1 MTEAQLSIS
10 EEQIQAY
17 KKLIELNPP
26 NWDGAIKE
34 IKSVF
39 PDLAEVNPLNQEQI
53 DKLSISDQI
62 KRFKQLEEYK
72 KPTKVCVEPLSPNL
86 GQLVSGANPCK
97 NNFFDNVDISL
108 KNFFNKVT
116 EIDGAGLN
124 LASDMKSV
132 TNEISNAS
140 TAFTGQI
147 TNALSDSLIG
157 YIKGG
162 LSGIE
167 AKTFAEFAASGR
179 PVTAAIAKITKLQEG
194 MIEPSAKMFSGLDC
208 LGSKVS
214 DALKGT
220 IEDMLTGMIKNVTNV
235 PTCAVQQFTGA
246 IAGKINKEIDQVMTP
261 LINPIS
267 NTFSDLGIE
276 GGLFSVKDF
285 ISGGVDTISKA
296 SDLFKCGGGDTCV
309 SSNVYKMG
317 VGLRP
322 ARSNK
327 QQQNLI
333 DGALSLGTRMTD
345 GVSNKIGEFEEEYG
359 QWSIFGTQVGTPSGL
374 EPCNTTNIFN
384 CGPPKIEF
392 FGGDGSGGAGEVIL
406 GKFIDKLDVDDI
418 FGSFSRTASIAGVRI
433 TKPGSGY
440 TTAPLVSFTDSCGQG
455 YGAFGRAIIDQN
467 QNSPT
472 FGQIKDVI
480 IISEGEN
487 YPVAE
492 YTTGKGGV
500 QELFISKVIV
510 DNPGINYKPEDFI
523 TDDNLKLILKD
534 DGSVAGVDVV
544 EQIPTDILPTIN
556 ISTRTGS
563 GAILRPV
570 ISIERST
577 REERL
582 IQVIDCILPKENYQI
597 IESEE
602 SIAPEISIDTLV
614 ETPPEQMNEVVTS
627 EEEADDMVSTTS
639 TSETPI
645 STSYETTTTSTTQTS
660 TPESPS
666 QSNESSSPPAST
678 PPSSPPSSPPPSSP
692 PPSSPPP
699 SPPPSPPSGGGYG
712 GGY

>member
-1 MTEAQLSIS
+1 MTEAPFSIS

-17 KKLIELNPP
+17 KKLIELDPP
-26 NWDGAIKE
+26 GWDGAIGE
-34 IKSVF
+34 VKSVF
-39 PDLAEVNPLNQEQI
+39 PDLAKVNPLNQDQI
-53 DKLSISDQI
+53 DKLSVTDQI

-72 KPTKVCVEPLSPNL
+72 KPRKVCVEPLSPNL
-86 GQLVSGANPCK
+86 GKLVSGANPCK

-132 TNEISNAS
+132 VNEISNAS

-147 TNALSDSLIG
+147 TNALSQGLEG

-162 LSGIE
+162 LSGI
-167 AKTFAEFAASGR
+167 ATKTFAEYAASGR
-179 PVTAAIAKITKLQEG
+179 PVTAAIAKITELQEG

-220 IEDMLTGMIKNVTNV
+220 IEDLLTGMVKNVINV

-246 IAGKINKEIDQVMTP
+246 IAGKINKEIDEVMTP

-267 NTFSDLGIE
+267 KAFSGMGIE
-276 GGLFSVKDF
+276 GGLFSVRDF

-296 SDLFKCGGGDTCV
+296 SDLFKCGGEDTCV

-322 ARSNK
+322 SRSNQ

-345 GVSNKIGEFEEEYG
+345 GVSDKIGEFEEAYG

-384 CGPPKIEF
+384 CGPPKVEF

-418 FGSFSRTASIAGVRI
+418 FGSFSRTASIAGVRV

-440 TTAPLVSFTDSCGQG
+440 TTAPLVAFTDSCGQG
-455 YGAFGRAIIDQN
+455 YGAFGRAIIDYN

-472 FGQIKDVI
+472 FGQIKDVVI
-480 IISEGEN
+480 FSEGEN

-510 DNPGINYKPEDFI
+510 DNPGINYQPSDVI
-523 TDDNLKLILKD
+523 VDDNLKLILKE

-544 EQIPTDILPTIN
+544 NQVPTDILPTIN
-556 ISTRTGS
+556 ISTNTGS
-563 GAILRPV
+563 GAVLRPV
-570 ISIERST
+570 MSIERST

-597 IESEE
+597 LETETSIE
-602 SIAPEISIDTLV
+602 PEISAETLV
-614 ETPPEQMNEVVTS
+614 ETPVEIPVETTTQT
-627 EEEADDMVSTTS
+627 ASTT
-639 TSETPI
+639 TTPMQTNV
-645 STSYETTTTSTTQTS
+645 SNTTTTSQPDTSSIPQTDPVDTS
-660 TPESPS
+660 SQQETG
-666 QSNESSSPPAST
+666 QSNTP
-678 PPSSPPSSPPPSSP
+678 PPSSPPSGGGSSG
-692 PPSSPPP
+692 SS
-699 SPPPSPPSGGGYG
+699 GGYG
-712 GGY
+712 Y

>member
-1 MTEAQLSIS
+1 MTEAPFSIS

-17 KKLIELNPP
+17 KKLIELDPP
-26 NWDGAIKE
+26 GWDGAIGE
-34 IKSVF
+34 VKSVF
-39 PDLAEVNPLNQEQI
+39 PDLAKVNPLNQDQI
-53 DKLSISDQI
+53 DKLSATDQI

-72 KPTKVCVEPLSPNL
+72 KPRKVCVEPLSPNL
-86 GQLVSGANPCK
+86 GELVSGANPCK

-132 TNEISNAS
+132 VNEISNAS

-147 TNALSDSLIG
+147 TNALSQGLEG

-162 LSGIE
+162 LSGI
-167 AKTFAEFAASGR
+167 ATKTFAEYAASGR

-194 MIEPSAKMFSGLDC
+194 MVEPSAKMFSGMDC

-220 IEDMLTGMIKNVTNV
+220 IEDLLTGMVKNVINV

-246 IAGKINKEIDQVMTP
+246 IAGKINKEIDEAMTP

-267 NTFSDLGIE
+267 KAFSGMGVG

-296 SDLFKCGGGDTCV
+296 SDLFKCGGEDTCV

-322 ARSNK
+322 SRSNQ

-345 GVSNKIGEFEEEYG
+345 GVADKIGDFEEAYG

-384 CGPPKIEF
+384 CGPPQVEF

-440 TTAPLVSFTDSCGQG
+440 TTAPLIAFTDSCGQG
-455 YGAFGRAIIDQN
+455 YGAFGRAVIDYN

-492 YTTGKGGV
+492 YTTGRGGV

-510 DNPGINYKPEDFI
+510 DNPGINYQPSDVI
-523 TDDNLKLILKD
+523 VDDNLKLILKE
-534 DGSVAGVDVV
+534 DGSIAGVDVV
-544 EQIPTDILPTIN
+544 KQVPTDILPTIN
-556 ISTRTGS
+556 ISTNTGS
-563 GAILRPV
+563 GAVLRPV
-570 ISIERST
+570 MSIERST

-597 IESEE
+597 LETETSIE
-602 SIAPEISIDTLV
+602 PEISAETLV
-614 ETPPEQMNEVVTS
+614 ETPV
-627 EEEADDMVSTTS
+627 
-639 TSETPI
+639 ETPVGTPVETA
-645 STSYETTTTSTTQTS
+645 SATTTTPMQTNVSNTTTTSQPDTSSIPQTDPVDTS
-660 TPESPS
+660 SQQETG
-666 QSNESSSPPAST
+666 QSNTP
-678 PPSSPPSSPPPSSP
+678 PPSSPPSGGGSSG
-692 PPSSPPP
+692 SS
-699 SPPPSPPSGGGYG
+699 GGYG
-712 GGY
+712 Y

>member
-1 MTEAQLSIS
+1 MAETPLSIS

-26 NWDGAIKE
+26 GWEGPIGQ
-34 IKSVF
+34 IKSEF
-39 PDLAEVNPLNQEQI
+39 PDLAKINPLNQEQI
-53 DKLSISDQI
+53 DKLPISEKL

-72 KPTKVCVEPLSPNL
+72 KPRKVCVEPLSPNL
-86 GQLVSGANPCK
+86 GKLVSGANPCK

-132 TNEISNAS
+132 VNEIANAS

-147 TNALSDSLIG
+147 TNALSESLEG
-157 YIKGG
+157 YIKDG
-162 LSGIE
+162 LKGIE
-167 AKTFAEFAASGR
+167 TKTFAEYAASGR

-194 MIEPSAKMFSGLDC
+194 MVEPSAKMFSGLDC

-220 IEDMLTGMIKNVTNV
+220 IEDLLTGMVKNVLNV

-246 IAGKINKEIDQVMTP
+246 IAGKINKEIDEVMTP

-267 NTFSDLGIE
+267 KAFSGMGIE
-276 GGLFSVKDF
+276 GGLFSVRDF

-296 SDLFKCGGGDTCV
+296 SDLFKCGGEDTCV

-322 ARSNK
+322 SRSNQ

-345 GVSNKIGEFEEEYG
+345 GVSDKIGEFEEAYG

-384 CGPPKIEF
+384 CGPPKVEF

-440 TTAPLVSFTDSCGQG
+440 TTAPLIAFTDSCGQG
-455 YGAFGRAIIDQN
+455 YGAFGRAVIDYN

-510 DNPGINYKPEDFI
+510 DNPGINYQPSDVI
-523 TDDNLKLILKD
+523 VDDNLKLILKE

-544 EQIPTDILPTIN
+544 NQVPTDILPTIN
-556 ISTRTGS
+556 ISTNTGS
-563 GAILRPV
+563 GAVLRPV
-570 ISIERST
+570 MSIERST

-597 IESEE
+597 LETETSIE
-602 SIAPEISIDTLV
+602 PEISAETLV
-614 ETPPEQMNEVVTS
+614 ETPV
-627 EEEADDMVSTTS
+627 
-639 TSETPI
+639 ETPVGTPVETA
-645 STSYETTTTSTTQTS
+645 SATTTTPMQTNVSNTTTTSQPDTSSIPQTDPVDTS
-660 TPESPS
+660 SQQETG
-666 QSNESSSPPAST
+666 QSNTP
-678 PPSSPPSSPPPSSP
+678 PPSSPPSGGGSSG
-692 PPSSPPP
+692 SS
-699 SPPPSPPSGGGYG
+699 GGYG
-712 GGY
+712 Y

>member
-1 MTEAQLSIS
+1 MTEAPFSIS

-17 KKLIELNPP
+17 KKLIELDPP
-26 NWDGAIKE
+26 GWEGAIGE
-34 IKSVF
+34 VKSVF
-39 PDLAEVNPLNQEQI
+39 PDLAKVNPINQDQI
-53 DKLSISDQI
+53 DKLSVTDQI

-72 KPTKVCVEPLSPNL
+72 KPRKVCVEPLSPNL
-86 GQLVSGANPCK
+86 GKLVSGANPCK

-132 TNEISNAS
+132 VNEISNAS

-147 TNALSDSLIG
+147 TNALSQGLEG
-157 YIKGG
+157 YIKSG
-162 LSGIE
+162 LKGIE
-167 AKTFAEFAASGR
+167 TKTFAEYAASGR

-194 MIEPSAKMFSGLDC
+194 MVEPSAKMFSGMDC

-220 IEDMLTGMIKNVTNV
+220 IEDLLTGMVKNVINV

-246 IAGKINKEIDQVMTP
+246 IAGKINKEIDEVMTP

-267 NTFSDLGIE
+267 KAFSGMGVG

-296 SDLFKCGGGDTCV
+296 SDLFKCGGEDTCV

-322 ARSNK
+322 SRSNQ

-345 GVSNKIGEFEEEYG
+345 GVADKIGEFEEAYG

-384 CGPPKIEF
+384 CGPPKVEF

-440 TTAPLVSFTDSCGQG
+440 TTAPLIAFTDSCGQG
-455 YGAFGRAIIDQN
+455 YGAFGRAVIDYN

-510 DNPGINYKPEDFI
+510 DNPGINYQPSDVI
-523 TDDNLKLILKD
+523 VDDNLKLILKE
-534 DGSVAGVDVV
+534 DGSIAGVDVV
-544 EQIPTDILPTIN
+544 KQIPTDILPTIN
-556 ISTRTGS
+556 ISTKTGS
-563 GAILRPV
+563 GAVLRPV
-570 ISIERST
+570 MSIERST

-597 IESEE
+597 LETETSVE
-602 SIAPEISIDTLV
+602 PEISAETLV
-614 ETPPEQMNEVVTS
+614 ETPVETSPE
-627 EEEADDMVSTTS
+627 STTPMQTNVS
-639 TSETPI
+639 N
-645 STSYETTTTSTTQTS
+645 TTTTSQPDTSSIPQTDPVDTS
-660 TPESPS
+660 SQQETG
-666 QSNESSSPPAST
+666 QSNTP
-678 PPSSPPSSPPPSSP
+678 PPSSPPSGGGSSG
-692 PPSSPPP
+692 SS
-699 SPPPSPPSGGGYG
+699 GGYG
-712 GGY
+712 Y

>member
-1 MTEAQLSIS
+1 MAETPLSIS

-17 KKLIELNPP
+17 KKLIELDPP
-26 NWDGAIKE
+26 GWEGPIGQ
-34 IKSVF
+34 IKSEF
-39 PDLAEVNPLNQEQI
+39 PDLAKVNPLNQDQI
-53 DKLSISDQI
+53 DKLSVTDQI

-72 KPTKVCVEPLSPNL
+72 KPRKVCVEPLSPNL
-86 GQLVSGANPCK
+86 GKLVSGANPCK

-132 TNEISNAS
+132 VNEISNAS

-147 TNALSDSLIG
+147 TNALSQGLEG

-162 LSGIE
+162 LKGIE
-167 AKTFAEFAASGR
+167 TKTFAEYAASGR

-194 MIEPSAKMFSGLDC
+194 MVEPSAKMFSGMDC

-220 IEDMLTGMIKNVTNV
+220 IEDLLTGMVKNVINV

-246 IAGKINKEIDQVMTP
+246 IAGKINKEIDEAMTP

-267 NTFSDLGIE
+267 KAFSGMGVG

-296 SDLFKCGGGDTCV
+296 SDLFKCGGEDTCV

-322 ARSNK
+322 SRSNQ

-345 GVSNKIGEFEEEYG
+345 GVADKIGEFEEAYG

-384 CGPPKIEF
+384 CGPPKVEF

-440 TTAPLVSFTDSCGQG
+440 TTAPLIAFTDSCGQG
-455 YGAFGRAIIDQN
+455 YGAFGRTVIDQN
-467 QNSPT
+467 QDSPT

-510 DNPGINYKPEDFI
+510 DNPGINYQPSDVI
-523 TDDNLKLILKD
+523 ADDNLKLILKE
-534 DGSVAGVDVV
+534 DGSIAGVDVV
-544 EQIPTDILPTIN
+544 KQMPIDILPTIN
-556 ISTRTGS
+556 ISTNTGS
-563 GAILRPV
+563 GAVLRPV
-570 ISIERST
+570 MSIERST

-597 IESEE
+597 LETETTIE
-602 SIAPEISIDTLV
+602 PEISAETLV
-614 ETPPEQMNEVVTS
+614 ETPVDTPVETAS
-627 EEEADDMVSTTS
+627 ASTTTTTPMQTNVS
-639 TSETPI
+639 DTTTS
-645 STSYETTTTSTTQTS
+645 SQTTTSTTSQTGTTDTS
-660 TPESPS
+660 S
-666 QSNESSSPPAST
+666 QQETGQSDTSSSNSGSG
-678 PPSSPPSSPPPSSP
+678 SSGSSGSN
-692 PPSSPPP
+692 
-699 SPPPSPPSGGGYG
+699 GGYT
-712 GGY
+712 Y

>member
-1 MTEAQLSIS
+1 MTEAPFSIS

-17 KKLIELNPP
+17 KKLIELDPP
-26 NWDGAIKE
+26 GWDGAIGE
-34 IKSVF
+34 VKSVF
-39 PDLAEVNPLNQEQI
+39 PDLAKVNPINQDQI
-53 DKLSISDQI
+53 DKLSVTDQI

-72 KPTKVCVEPLSPNL
+72 KPRKVCVEPLSPNL
-86 GQLVSGANPCK
+86 GKLVSGANPCK

-132 TNEISNAS
+132 VNEISNAS

-147 TNALSDSLIG
+147 TNALSESLEG
-157 YIKGG
+157 YIKDG
-162 LSGIE
+162 LKGIE
-167 AKTFAEFAASGR
+167 TKTFAEYAASGR
-179 PVTAAIAKITKLQEG
+179 PTTAAIAKITKLQEG
-194 MIEPSAKMFSGLDC
+194 MVEPSAKMFSGLDC

-220 IEDMLTGMIKNVTNV
+220 IEDLLTGMVKNVLNV

-246 IAGKINKEIDQVMTP
+246 IAGKINKEIDEVMTP

-267 NTFSDLGIE
+267 KAFSGMGIE
-276 GGLFSVKDF
+276 GGLFSVRDF

-296 SDLFKCGGGDTCV
+296 SDLFKCGGEDTCV

-322 ARSNK
+322 SRSNQ

-345 GVSNKIGEFEEEYG
+345 GVSDKIGEFEEAYG

-384 CGPPKIEF
+384 CGPPKVEF

-418 FGSFSRTASIAGVRI
+418 FGSFSRTASIAGVRV

-440 TTAPLVSFTDSCGQG
+440 TTAPLVAFTDSCGQG
-455 YGAFGRAIIDQN
+455 YGAFGRAIIDYN

-472 FGQIKDVI
+472 FGQIKDVVI
-480 IISEGEN
+480 FSEGEN

-510 DNPGINYKPEDFI
+510 DNPGINYQPSDVI
-523 TDDNLKLILKD
+523 VDDNLKLILKE

-544 EQIPTDILPTIN
+544 NQVPTDILPTIN
-556 ISTRTGS
+556 ISTNTGS
-563 GAILRPV
+563 GAVLRPV
-570 ISIERST
+570 MSIERST

-582 IQVIDCILPKENYQI
+582 IQVVDCILPKENYQI
-597 IESEE
+597 LETETSIE
-602 SIAPEISIDTLV
+602 PEISAETLV
-614 ETPPEQMNEVVTS
+614 ETPV
-627 EEEADDMVSTTS
+627 
-639 TSETPI
+639 ETPVETA
-645 STSYETTTTSTTQTS
+645 SATTTTPMQTNVPNTTTTSQPDTSSIPQTDPVDTS
-660 TPESPS
+660 SQQETG
-666 QSNESSSPPAST
+666 QSNTP
-678 PPSSPPSSPPPSSP
+678 PPSSPPSGGGSSG
-692 PPSSPPP
+692 SS
-699 SPPPSPPSGGGYG
+699 GGYG
-712 GGY
+712 Y

>member
-1 MTEAQLSIS
+1 MTEAPFSIS

-17 KKLIELNPP
+17 KKLIELDPP
-26 NWDGAIKE
+26 GWDGAIGE
-34 IKSVF
+34 VKSVF
-39 PDLAEVNPLNQEQI
+39 PDLAKVNPLNQDQI
-53 DKLSISDQI
+53 DKLSATDQI

-72 KPTKVCVEPLSPNL
+72 KPRKVCVEPLSPNL
-86 GQLVSGANPCK
+86 GKLVSGANPCK

-132 TNEISNAS
+132 VNEISNAS

-147 TNALSDSLIG
+147 TNALSQGLEG

-162 LSGIE
+162 LSGI
-167 AKTFAEFAASGR
+167 ATKTFAEYAASGR

-194 MIEPSAKMFSGLDC
+194 MVEPSAKMFSGMDC

-220 IEDMLTGMIKNVTNV
+220 IEDLLTGMVKNVINV

-246 IAGKINKEIDQVMTP
+246 IAGKINKEIDEAMTP

-267 NTFSDLGIE
+267 KAFSGMGVG

-296 SDLFKCGGGDTCV
+296 SDLFKCGGEDTCV

-322 ARSNK
+322 SRSNQ

-345 GVSNKIGEFEEEYG
+345 GVADKIGDFEEAYG

-384 CGPPKIEF
+384 CGPPQIEF

-440 TTAPLVSFTDSCGQG
+440 TTAPLIAFTDSCGQG
-455 YGAFGRAIIDQN
+455 YGAFGRAVIDYN

-492 YTTGKGGV
+492 YTTGRGGV

-510 DNPGINYKPEDFI
+510 DNPGINYQPSDVI
-523 TDDNLKLILKD
+523 ADDNLKLILKE
-534 DGSVAGVDVV
+534 DGSIAGVDVV
-544 EQIPTDILPTIN
+544 KQVPTDILPTIN
-556 ISTRTGS
+556 ISTNTGS
-563 GAILRPV
+563 GAVLRPV
-570 ISIERST
+570 MSIERST

-582 IQVIDCILPKENYQI
+582 IQVVDCILPKENYQI
-597 IESEE
+597 LETETTIE
-602 SIAPEISIDTLV
+602 PEISAETLV
-614 ETPPEQMNEVVTS
+614 ETPVDTPVETASASTTTTTPMQTNVSDTTTPSQTS
-627 EEEADDMVSTTS
+627 TSTTS
-639 TSETPI
+639 QTGTTDTSSQQTTGQ
-645 STSYETTTTSTTQTS
+645 SDTSSGDS
-660 TPESPS
+660 GSGS
-666 QSNESSSPPAST
+666 SGSSGSN
-678 PPSSPPSSPPPSSP
+678 
-692 PPSSPPP
+692 
-699 SPPPSPPSGGGYG
+699 GGYT
-712 GGY
+712 Y

>member
-1 MTEAQLSIS
+1 M
-10 EEQIQAY
+10 
-17 KKLIELNPP
+17 
-26 NWDGAIKE
+26 
-34 IKSVF
+34 V
-39 PDLAEVNPLNQEQI
+39 
-53 DKLSISDQI
+53 
-62 KRFKQLEEYK
+62 
-72 KPTKVCVEPLSPNL
+72 
-86 GQLVSGANPCK
+86 
-97 NNFFDNVDISL
+97 
-108 KNFFNKVT
+108 
-116 EIDGAGLN
+116 
-124 LASDMKSV
+124 
-132 TNEISNAS
+132 
-140 TAFTGQI
+140 
-147 TNALSDSLIG
+147 
-157 YIKGG
+157 
-162 LSGIE
+162 
-167 AKTFAEFAASGR
+167 
-179 PVTAAIAKITKLQEG
+179 
-194 MIEPSAKMFSGLDC
+194 
-208 LGSKVS
+208 
-214 DALKGT
+214 
-220 IEDMLTGMIKNVTNV
+220 KNVINV

-246 IAGKINKEIDQVMTP
+246 IAGKINKEIDEVMTP

-267 NTFSDLGIE
+267 KAFSAMGIE

-296 SDLFKCGGGDTCV
+296 SDLFKCGGEDTCV

-322 ARSNK
+322 SRSNQ

-345 GVSNKIGEFEEEYG
+345 GVSDKIGEFEEAYG

-384 CGPPKIEF
+384 CGPPKVEF

-440 TTAPLVSFTDSCGQG
+440 TTAPLVAFTDSCGQG

-472 FGQIKDVI
+472 FGQIKDVV

-510 DNPGINYKPEDFI
+510 DNPGINYQPSDVI
-523 TDDNLKLILKD
+523 VDDNLKLILKE

-544 EQIPTDILPTIN
+544 KQVPTDILPTIN
-556 ISTRTGS
+556 ISTNTGS
-563 GAILRPV
+563 GAVLRPV
-570 ISIERST
+570 MSIERST

-597 IESEE
+597 LETETSIE
-602 SIAPEISIDTLV
+602 PEISAETLV
-614 ETPPEQMNEVVTS
+614 ETPVETPVGTPVET
-627 EEEADDMVSTTS
+627 ASTT
-639 TSETPI
+639 TTPMQTNV
-645 STSYETTTTSTTQTS
+645 SNTTTTSQPDTSSIPQTDPVDTS
-660 TPESPS
+660 SQQETG
-666 QSNESSSPPAST
+666 QSNTP
-678 PPSSPPSSPPPSSP
+678 PPSSPPSGGGSSG
-692 PPSSPPP
+692 SS
-699 SPPPSPPSGGGYG
+699 GGYG
-712 GGY
+712 Y

>member
-1 MTEAQLSIS
+1 MTEAPFSIS

-17 KKLIELNPP
+17 KKLIELDPP
-26 NWDGAIKE
+26 GWDGAIGE
-34 IKSVF
+34 VKSVF
-39 PDLAEVNPLNQEQI
+39 PDLAKVNPLNQDQI
-53 DKLSISDQI
+53 DKLSVTDQI

-72 KPTKVCVEPLSPNL
+72 KPQKVCVEPLSPNL
-86 GQLVSGANPCK
+86 GKLVSGANPCK

-132 TNEISNAS
+132 VNEISNAS

-147 TNALSDSLIG
+147 TNALSQGLEG
-157 YIKGG
+157 YIKDG
-162 LSGIE
+162 LKGIE
-167 AKTFAEFAASGR
+167 TKTFAEYAASGR
-179 PVTAAIAKITKLQEG
+179 PVVAAIAKITKLQEG
-194 MIEPSAKMFSGLDC
+194 MVEPSAKMFSGLDC

-220 IEDMLTGMIKNVTNV
+220 IEDLLTGMVKNVLNV

-246 IAGKINKEIDQVMTP
+246 IAGKINKEIDEVMTP

-267 NTFSDLGIE
+267 KAFSGMGVG

-296 SDLFKCGGGDTCV
+296 SDLFKCGGEDTCV

-322 ARSNK
+322 SRSNQ

-345 GVSNKIGEFEEEYG
+345 GVADKIGDFEEAYG

-384 CGPPKIEF
+384 CGPPQIEF

-440 TTAPLVSFTDSCGQG
+440 TTAPLIAFTDSCGQG
-455 YGAFGRAIIDQN
+455 YGAFGRAIIDYN

-472 FGQIKDVI
+472 FGQIKDVVI
-480 IISEGEN
+480 FSEGEN
-487 YPVAE
+487 YPIDLPGEVGNVFLKE
-492 YTTGKGGV
+492 IIVEDGGTGY
-500 QELFISKVIV
+500 EDAFIEDDCMNLQVV
-510 DNPGINYKPEDFI
+510 DGKI
-523 TDDNLKLILKD
+523 T
-534 DGSVAGVDVV
+534 
-544 EQIPTDILPTIN
+544 
-556 ISTRTGS
+556 
-563 GAILRPV
+563 
-570 ISIERST
+570 
-577 REERL
+577 
-582 IQVIDCILPKENYQI
+582 
-597 IESEE
+597 
-602 SIAPEISIDTLV
+602 
-614 ETPPEQMNEVVTS
+614 
-627 EEEADDMVSTTS
+627 
-639 TSETPI
+639 
-645 STSYETTTTSTTQTS
+645 
-660 TPESPS
+660 S
-666 QSNESSSPPAST
+666 QSNRGVITSPTIVEVASSSFWNIFVTKSLSVKIPKNLSSESGGSGNSGGNSSNLQSSSNLSSNT
-678 PPSSPPSSPPPSSP
+678 SNSSNNSSPNTVTPSFEINALPNF
-692 PPSSPPP
+692 
-699 SPPPSPPSGGGYG
+699 G
-712 GGY
+712 

>member
-1 MTEAQLSIS
+1 MAETPLSIS

-17 KKLIELNPP
+17 KKLIELNPSGWEGP
-26 NWDGAIKE
+26 IGQ
-34 IKSVF
+34 IKSEF
-39 PDLAEVNPLNQEQI
+39 PDLAKINPLNQEQI
-53 DKLSISDQI
+53 DKLPISEKL

-72 KPTKVCVEPLSPNL
+72 KPRKVCVEPLSPNL
-86 GQLVSGANPCK
+86 GKLVSGANPCK

-132 TNEISNAS
+132 VNEIANAS

-147 TNALSDSLIG
+147 TNALSESLEG
-157 YIKGG
+157 YIKDG
-162 LSGIE
+162 LKGIE
-167 AKTFAEFAASGR
+167 TKTFAEYAASGR

-194 MIEPSAKMFSGLDC
+194 MVEPSAKMFSGLDC

-220 IEDMLTGMIKNVTNV
+220 IEDLLTGMVKNVINV

-246 IAGKINKEIDQVMTP
+246 IAGKINKEIDEVMTP

-267 NTFSDLGIE
+267 KAFSAMGIE
-276 GGLFSVKDF
+276 GGLFSVRDF

-296 SDLFKCGGGDTCV
+296 SDLFKCGGEDTCV

-322 ARSNK
+322 SRSNQ

-345 GVSNKIGEFEEEYG
+345 GVSDKIGEFEEAYG

-384 CGPPKIEF
+384 CGPPKVEF

-418 FGSFSRTASIAGVRI
+418 FGSFSRTASIAGVRV

-440 TTAPLVSFTDSCGQG
+440 TTAPLVAFTDSCGQG
-455 YGAFGRAIIDQN
+455 YGAFGRAIIDYN

-472 FGQIKDVI
+472 FGQIKDVVI
-480 IISEGEN
+480 FSEGEN

-510 DNPGINYKPEDFI
+510 DSPGINYQPSDVI
-523 TDDNLKLILKD
+523 VDDNLKLILKE

-544 EQIPTDILPTIN
+544 NQVPTDILPTIN
-556 ISTRTGS
+556 ISTNTGS
-563 GAILRPV
+563 GAVLRPV
-570 ISIERST
+570 MSIERST

-582 IQVIDCILPKENYQI
+582 IQVIHCILPKENYQI
-597 IESEE
+597 LETETSIE
-602 SIAPEISIDTLV
+602 PEISAETLV
-614 ETPPEQMNEVVTS
+614 ETPV
-627 EEEADDMVSTTS
+627 
-639 TSETPI
+639 ETPVGTPVETA
-645 STSYETTTTSTTQTS
+645 SATTTTPMQTNVPNTTTTSQPDTSSIPQTDPVDTS
-660 TPESPS
+660 SQQETG
-666 QSNESSSPPAST
+666 QSNTP
-678 PPSSPPSSPPPSSP
+678 PPSSPPSGGGSEG
-692 PPSSPPP
+692 
-699 SPPPSPPSGGGYG
+699 SGGGYG
-712 GGY
+712 Y